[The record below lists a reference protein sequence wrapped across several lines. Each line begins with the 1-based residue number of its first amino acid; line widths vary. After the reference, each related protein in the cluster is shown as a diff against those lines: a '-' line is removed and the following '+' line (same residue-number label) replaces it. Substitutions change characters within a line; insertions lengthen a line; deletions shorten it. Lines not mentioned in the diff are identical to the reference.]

1 MKRNINKPP
10 LFFKIRFL
18 VQIMKIFIFLF
29 SLSLFSFSSSN
40 GFSQDAKIN
49 IKNNQVISVDQ
60 VFKLIKNQT
69 DYTFIYRAD
78 LFENYPK
85 ISLNKGDINVGE
97 LLKLTLSSGEFIYEF
112 AKNNTI
118 IVKNND
124 ADAIL
129 KKGQEYIIS
138 GHVTDENKMP
148 LPGVTV
154 IIKET
159 KKGVTTD
166 FNGKYSIKTTDGSTL
181 IFNYIGYEKKE
192 VKVDG
197 NKEINVQLTPAISEL
212 DEVVITG
219 IVKRDKRS
227 FTGAT
232 TTVSRERLKVIGNSN
247 VLQSLKVLDPSF
259 IIVENNLLGSDP
271 NMLSDIEV
279 RGKTSLSTSDLG
291 DEFGANPNQPLFIL
305 DGFETTLRVITDLDM
320 NRVASI
326 TILKDASSTAL
337 YGAKAA
343 NGVIVVETLR
353 ATGGKLQ
360 VTYNADFRV
369 EMPDLNDY
377 NLMNST
383 QKLEYEKLSGLWDT
397 DSYNV
402 TGQFKLD
409 KQYNAALAE
418 IKRGVDTYWLNEP
431 VRVGTTLGHSLY
443 ASGGGEAVTFGVG
456 LNYKKLEG
464 VMKGS
469 DRENWGASFNLRYRK
484 GKINISNNLYI
495 NGYDAND
502 SPYGSFSNFAKAN
515 PYFKKTDEDGNIT
528 KYLDINDY
536 YGTAYVNPLYNA
548 SLNSLDNTSNLQ
560 ITNNLRAVWTLN
572 SKFRIQSNLQLNK
585 GITTLETFLQP
596 EHTNFR
602 NTTILERGSYS
613 NQRTDLFS
621 YKVNTM
627 ISYANLFKDK
637 HSFTANLRGEIEE
650 TDNKRISFS
659 AIGYPSG
666 TNGNPSFAYS
676 YPDSKPNAVYSNY
689 RRVNVL
695 GSVNYDFDRILLFDG
710 TYRLD
715 GSTVFGSNERYS
727 PFWAVGAGVNL
738 NNAFNMDSNKVSQL
752 KLRGNIGSTGNQGF
766 GNLSSVS
773 IYGFT
778 QDVNVFGQGTY
789 LSTLANPNLQWQNT
803 LQTSIGVDGAFFNNR
818 LFTTL
823 NVYNKKT
830 DPLIVRID
838 LPSSTG
844 IVKYPINTGY
854 MNTKGLE
861 AIVRFSPIYKIDEQI
876 IWTLGATASAVKSE
890 YNGFNST
897 LESLND
903 EALVSKS
910 LLRYRDGYSPDD
922 LWTVQSL
929 GIDPTN
935 GLEVFLTKDGMPT
948 YEYNSDDEKVMGNA
962 RPTME
967 GVISSNLRIKNFT
980 FGVNLRYRFGGDVMN
995 TALFNKVENISESSR
1010 IYNQDVRALTDRW
1023 INPGDV
1029 SRFKSIADF
1038 SSTQLSS
1045 RFIQEENV
1053 IVGESINFG
1062 YEFKDQPWVSQMGL
1076 SRLRLNAY
1084 MNEIFRV
1091 SSVKTERGINYPF
1104 ARAISFSLNASF

>member
-1 MKRNINKPP
+1 
-10 LFFKIRFL
+10 
-18 VQIMKIFIFLF
+18 MKIFIFLF
-29 SLSLFSFSSSN
+29 SVSIFSLSTID
-40 GFSQDAKIN
+40 GFSQNTKIS
-49 IKNNQVISVDQ
+49 IKNNQVVSADQ

-69 DYTFIYRAD
+69 DYKFIYRAD

-85 ISLNKGDINVGE
+85 IILNKGIINISD
-97 LLKLTLSSGEFIYEF
+97 LLDKTLSSSDLSYEF
-112 AKNNTI
+112 TKNNTI
-118 IVKNND
+118 IIKSNTTH
-124 ADAIL
+124 AKL
-129 KKGQEYIIS
+129 SKKQDYIIS
-138 GHVTDENKMP
+138 GYVTDENKSP

-154 IIKET
+154 IIKGT
-159 KKGVTTD
+159 QKGTTTGFD
-166 FNGKYSIKTTDGSTL
+166 GEYSIKTNQTDTL
-181 IFNYIGYEKKE
+181 VYSYVGYEKKE
-192 VKVDG
+192 IIVGD
-197 NKEINVQLTPAISEL
+197 NTEINVQLVPDVSKL

-219 IVKRDKRS
+219 IVKRDKKS

-232 TTVSRERLKVIGNSN
+232 TSVSREELKMIGNSN
-247 VLQSLKVLDPSF
+247 IIESLKVLDPSF

-271 NMLSDIEV
+271 NVISDIEV
-279 RGKTSLSTSDLG
+279 RGKTSLSTNDLG

-360 VTYNADFRV
+360 ITYNADFRV
-369 EMPDLNDY
+369 QMPDLSDY

-402 TGQFKLD
+402 TGQFELN
-409 KQYNAALAE
+409 KQYNATLSE

-431 VRVGTTLGHSLY
+431 VRIGTTLGHSLY
-443 ASGGGEAVTFGVG
+443 ASGGGDAITFGVG
-456 LNYKKLEG
+456 LNYKNLEG

-484 GKINISNNLYI
+484 NKINISNNLYI

-502 SPYGSFSNFAKAN
+502 SPYGSFSNFARAN
-515 PYFKKTDEDGNIT
+515 PYFRKTDEEGNIT

-560 ITNNLRAVWTLN
+560 LTNNLRAIWSLN
-572 SKFRIQSNLQLNK
+572 SKFRLESNLQLTKN
-585 GITTLETFLQP
+585 ITTLETFLQP
-596 EHTNFR
+596 EHTNFK
-602 NTTILERGSYS
+602 NTTVLKKGSYN
-613 NQRTDLFS
+613 NQRTDMFS
-621 YKVNTM
+621 YKVNAM
-627 ISYANLFKDK
+627 ASYANVFKEK
-637 HSFTANLRGEIEE
+637 HSFTANLRGEVEE

-676 YPDSKPNAVYSNY
+676 YPDSKPTAAYSNY

-695 GSVNYDFDRILLFDG
+695 GSVNYDFNRTLLFDA
-710 TYRLD
+710 TYRID

-727 PFWAVGAGVNL
+727 PFWAVGTGINL
-738 NNAFNMDSNKVSQL
+738 NNALNMDPNKFSQL
-752 KLRGNIGSTGNQGF
+752 KLRANIGSTGNQGF

-778 QDVNVFGQGTY
+778 QNINNFGQGTY
-789 LSTLANPNLQWQNT
+789 LSTLANPNLEWQNT
-803 LQTSIGVDGAFFNNR
+803 LQTSVGLDGIFFNNR

-823 NVYNKKT
+823 NAFNKKT

-844 IVKYPINTGY
+844 IVEYPINTGY

-861 AIVRFSPIYKIDEQI
+861 AIIRYSPIYNLDKKI
-876 IWTLGATASAVKSE
+876 IWTLGVTASAVKSE

-1029 SRFKSIADF
+1029 SRFKAISDF

-1053 IVGESINFG
+1053 IIGESINFG
-1062 YEFKDQPWVSQMGL
+1062 YEFKDQPWVSQVGL

-1084 MNEIFRV
+1084 MNEIFRI
-1091 SSVKTERGINYPF
+1091 SSVKTERGIDYPF